1 LSSDTRGIRSR
12 LALAFVCALAGILSS
27 SLWIGGPAEAKKI
40 RYASGPSPK
49 VDTVLSVAEPSLEPI
64 VRARGPRVPL
74 TNLQLVT
81 RVANVSFQQALE
93 GAPLKSG
100 SQVLLAP
107 AESHPLNFVV
117 EHAILRELGK
127 RGVKA
132 TVRRSIIP
140 DDSLAAVA
148 GNPGDPVL
156 EYQLASARITYLR
169 LRGWLRVKI
178 ERQALV
184 EGGATLRDP
193 NTSVVLWTGDAA
205 HNLVDAFPRGQVPL
219 VEDARYTDLKG
230 EVPTRGSGKFVE
242 PVVVVAIVG
251 GLIALFFQ
259 NRP

>member
-1 LSSDTRGIRSR
+1 MRSWPAWVVVV
-12 LALAFVCALAGILSS
+12 ALVGVVWDAGS
-27 SLWIGGPAEAKKI
+27 AQAKKI

-49 VDTVLSVAEPSLEPI
+49 VDTVLSVAEPALEPI

-81 RVANVSFQQALE
+81 RVANVSFQHALAS
-93 GAPLKSG
+93 APLDSG
-100 SQVLLAP
+100 RHVVLAP
-107 AESHPLNFVV
+107 AESHPLNFVI

-127 RGVKA
+127 RGVAA

-140 DDSLAAVA
+140 DDSLVAVA

-156 EYQLASARITYLR
+156 EYQLASARVTYLR
-169 LRGWLRVKI
+169 LRGYLWGRVKI

-193 NTSVVLWTGDAA
+193 NTSIVLWTGDAS
-205 HNLVDAFPRGQVPL
+205 HNLVDAFPRGQLPL
-219 VEDARYTDLKG
+219 VEDARYSDLRAD
-230 EVPTRGSGKFVE
+230 VPRRSAGKALE
-242 PVVVVAIVG
+242 PAVVVAIVG